1 MQESC
6 NLDRNAEIEH
16 FLTNS
21 IGEILQSCLKTHRL
35 ITEANFC
42 AFCDQWFDFKLLI
55 NNIILKCVS
64 YKLYYVK

>member
-6 NLDRNAEIEH
+6 YLGRNAKIEH
-16 FLTNS
+16 FLTNF

-42 AFCDQWFDFKLLI
+42 AFCAQG
-55 NNIILKCVS
+55 
-64 YKLYYVK
+64 

>member
-1 MQESC
+1 
-6 NLDRNAEIEH
+6 LGKKAEIEH

-35 ITEANFC
+35 ITEANFS
-42 AFCDQWFDFKLLI
+42 AFCAQGLSFKLFK
-55 NNIILKCVS
+55 NKNILKYVS

>member
-1 MQESC
+1 MGKK
-6 NLDRNAEIEH
+6 AEIDH

-42 AFCDQWFDFKLLI
+42 AFCAQG
-55 NNIILKCVS
+55 
-64 YKLYYVK
+64 